1 MSEIETGQV
10 TPEVPLAEATQS
22 APVPEATAA
31 PENTDSQE
39 AEQPNA
45 PERTFTQK
53 EMDEKLQR
61 ERATAYRKAKREAR
75 AELERDHYKSLYETA
90 TQPKQTEQPTG
101 EPQSGQFQDY
111 ESYTKALAKWEA
123 KQEFERLQNE
133 HRSRMDEQ
141 SKAQKAQTIMQ
152 RLSKGEKEYDDFY
165 EVVTSS
171 DAPFT
176 ESLVEAIA
184 DSDVAHKLAY
194 TLSNDPQKVRE
205 LVSMSPLKMA
215 RELLKI
221 EAALTAPPKPTQTPP
236 PIVPNAA
243 TATAKKDVFD
253 FDPGNK
259 AAWKKFQLER
269 SKARASR

>member
-10 TPEVPLAEATQS
+10 TPEAPLAEATQS
-22 APVPEATAA
+22 APTPEATAA
-31 PENTDSQE
+31 PEQVEGQE

-53 EMDEKLQR
+53 ELDEKLQR

-75 AELERDHYKSLYETA
+75 AELERDHYKSLYESA
-90 TQPKQTEQPTG
+90 TQPKLTEAPTG
-101 EPQSGQFQDY
+101 EPQSSQFQDY

-133 HRSRMDEQ
+133 QRTRMDEQ
-141 SKAQKAQTIMQ
+141 SKVQKAQTIVQ
-152 RLSKGEKEYDDFY
+152 KLAAKGEKEYDDFY
-165 EVVTSS
+165 EVVTTSG
-171 DAPFT
+171 APFS
-176 ESLVEAIA
+176 EALVEAIA
-184 DSDVAHKLAY
+184 ESDVAHKLAY

-221 EAALTAPPKPTQTPP
+221 ESALTAPPKPTQAPP
-236 PIVPNAA
+236 PIVPN
-243 TATAKKDVFD
+243 TASSPSKRDVFD
-253 FDPGNK
+253 FDAGDK
-259 AAWKKFQLER
+259 AAWKRFVAER
-269 SKARASR
+269 KKATR